1 MPCLRWAVAVFPLKS
16 QIQRLLPDL
25 LRERT
30 FFLVWLVEVVAISAG
45 HVSHLALPIIGTV
58 VLHATPSQMG
68 LLVGLQA
75 LPFTLFSLVM
85 GVWVDRAS
93 KKKLLIWCYVLLA
106 ISLALLPL
114 AWWSGVLTLPL
125 LYLVGFNVGAVMAL
139 FGVAHQV
146 LVTHVVGRER
156 LVDAYRIISTTESLI
171 RLGAPAAAG
180 FLIEALGAPLSVTL
194 EVVLLV
200 AALAL
205 FSKVHEPAS
214 ALPQAQTQT
223 QAPQLWPQIKEGMGY
238 VWNDMALR
246 VIAATAA
253 CWQILW
259 HGFLAL
265 HVLFATRELH
275 MSAGQI
281 GLAHLFGG
289 LGALLAGVVMKR
301 LNLRF
306 SPGWVMG
313 WGLMMTA
320 VAWGLFA
327 MLPSAAP
334 WNVLSMGAAMFVLD
348 FGAVCF
354 FVNYISMRQIL
365 TPDALLGRVTATMRW
380 AAVALAPAGAVASG
394 SIAEWAGLRPTFA
407 ALGFLGCATCY
418 ALMQAKSVHAAS
430 AQAFELQQ
438 AKKA

>member
-1 MPCLRWAVAVFPLKS
+1 LKL

-93 KKKLLIWCYVLLA
+93 KKKLMIWCYVVLFT
-106 ISLALLPL
+106 SLALLPL
-114 AWWSGVLTLPL
+114 AWWWGMLTLPL

-214 ALPQAQTQT
+214 ALPQPQLQAKP
-223 QAPQLWPQIKEGMGY
+223 QAPELWLQIKEGLRY
-238 VWNDMALR
+238 VWDDMALR

-289 LGALLAGVVMKR
+289 VGALLAGVVMKR

-327 MLPSAAP
+327 VLPSAAP

-380 AAVALAPAGAVASG
+380 ASVALAPAGAVASG
-394 SIAEWAGLRPTFA
+394 SIAEWMGLRPTFA
-407 ALGFLGCATCY
+407 ALGILGCATCF
-418 ALMQAKSVHAAS
+418 ALMKAKSVHAAS
-430 AQAFELQQ
+430 AQAFELQRSGN
-438 AKKA
+438 A